1 MSIFRDFFVKEKPVF
16 TGITRGLGG
25 FGFGGAGGG
34 AAEPVEI
41 TGGTTTAAGITPG
54 NGYRYHVFM
63 QSGSPQ
69 SFVVPST
76 RGPVSCDFLII
87 GGGGSGG
94 WDVGGGGG
102 AGGMVHGENYTIPTG
117 THPVSVGAG
126 GADAAGGPP
135 SDFRGGPNLSG
146 NPSVVVLGG
155 VTITGRGGGGGG
167 GWVNPDP
174 NSRRFGAGGGNGG
187 GAAGYLTS
195 VPGGSGNQDSAN
207 PGISNITDYGNNNG
221 GATANPSPGQSGA
234 GGGGTQSAGSDGGPG
249 GAGGNAQP
257 IPAFGSPLIEP
268 EIPAPTRS
276 AWATTVGPSG
286 QYGWGGY
293 GAADTESN
301 PVQPSSRAAIDGNG
315 AGDGG
320 GGITPNESDP
330 GADGIII
337 FRYSV

>member
-1 MSIFRDFFVKEKPVF
+1 MGIFNEFNKKEKPVF
-16 TGITRGLGG
+16 TGSR
-25 FGFGGAGGG
+25 FGFGAGGG
-34 AAEPVEI
+34 GGAAGPIEI

-69 SFVVPST
+69 SFVVPLA
-76 RGPVSCDFLII
+76 RGPISCDFLII

-117 THPVSVGAG
+117 THPVSVGGG

-135 SDFRGGPNLSG
+135 DQFRGGAALTGS
-146 NPSVVVLGG
+146 PSVVVLGG

-174 NSRRFGAGGGNGG
+174 NQIRFGAPGGNGG
-187 GAAGYLTS
+187 GGAGY
-195 VPGGSGNQDSAN
+195 QSAN
-207 PGISNITDYGNNNG
+207 PGGNGTQPAANPGVSNITNYGGNNG
-221 GATANPSPGQSGA
+221 GTTTNPSPGQKGG
-234 GGGGTQSAGSDGGPG
+234 GGGGTSSAGSNSGP
-249 GAGGNAQP
+249 GGNAQP

-276 AWATTVGPSG
+276 AWAATVGASG

-293 GAADTESN
+293 GAADQDAI
-301 PVQPSSRAAIDGNG
+301 PVQPSSRASVNGNG
-315 AGDGG
+315 AGGG
-320 GGITPNESDP
+320 GGGNTPNESDP

>member
-1 MSIFRDFFVKEKPVF
+1 MSIFNEFFKKEKPVF
-16 TGITRGLGG
+16 TGITRGIGG
-25 FGFGGAGGG
+25 FGFGGGG
-34 AAEPVEI
+34 AAAGPTSI
-41 TGGTTTAAGITPG
+41 SGGTTTAAGITPG

-76 RGPVSCDFLII
+76 RGPVTCDFLII

-135 SDFRGGPNLSG
+135 SAFRGGPNLSG
-146 NPSVVVLGG
+146 NPSVVVLDG

-174 NSRRFGAGGGNGG
+174 GSIRPGAGGGNGG
-187 GAAGYLTS
+187 GAAGYLSS
-195 VPGGSGNQDSAN
+195 VPGGSGSQDSAN
-207 PGISNITDYGNNNG
+207 PGVSNITNYGNNNG
-221 GATANPSPGQSGA
+221 GTTASPSTGQSGA
-234 GGGGTQSAGSDGGPG
+234 GGGGTQSAGSASGPG
-249 GAGGNAQP
+249 GEAQP
-257 IPAFGSPLIEP
+257 IPAFGSPYIEA

-276 AWATTVGPSG
+276 AWAATVAPSG
-286 QYGWGGY
+286 QYGWGGF
-293 GAADTESN
+293 GAEDTEST
-301 PVQPSSRAAIDGNG
+301 PVNPSSRAAVNGNG
-315 AGDGG
+315 AGGGG
-320 GGITPNESDP
+320 GGITPNHSDP

-337 FRYSV
+337 FRYSES